1 MDSGSFLGKL
11 IGLFETDLF
20 YEGII
25 RYKVGKEGIGKAD
38 DDTGILNYYTEEQ
51 QGGTVDYRIRM
62 RYKEESIYG
71 RLFWQVCVGWIGRGR
86 SEMTEMRWEAISGT
100 SVKFLFRAVVLIF
113 KWQNALLEGLIW
125 KTRRIK

>member
-1 MDSGSFLGKL
+1 MTTWAQVLAQVLQKVTSNLILGTGEVNVMTVIKMQGRVDSGSFLGKL

-86 SEMTEMRWEAISGT
+86 SEMTEMR
-100 SVKFLFRAVVLIF
+100 
-113 KWQNALLEGLIW
+113 
-125 KTRRIK
+125 

>member
-1 MDSGSFLGKL
+1 MTTWAQVLAQVLQKVTSNLILGTGEVNVMTVIKMQGRVDSGSFLGKL
-11 IGLFETDLF
+11 IGLFKTDLF

-71 RLFWQVCVGWIGRGR
+71 RLFWQVCVGWICRGR
-86 SEMTEMRWEAISGT
+86 SEMTEMR
-100 SVKFLFRAVVLIF
+100 
-113 KWQNALLEGLIW
+113 
-125 KTRRIK
+125 

>member
-1 MDSGSFLGKL
+1 MTTWAQVLAQVLQKVTSNLILGTGEVNVMTVIKMQGRVDSGSFLGKL
-11 IGLFETDLF
+11 IGLFKTDLF

-86 SEMTEMRWEAISGT
+86 SEMTEMR
-100 SVKFLFRAVVLIF
+100 
-113 KWQNALLEGLIW
+113 
-125 KTRRIK
+125 

>member
-11 IGLFETDLF
+11 IGLFKTDLF

-71 RLFWQVCVGWIGRGR
+71 RLFWQVCVGWICRGR
-86 SEMTEMRWEAISGT
+86 SEMTEMR
-100 SVKFLFRAVVLIF
+100 
-113 KWQNALLEGLIW
+113 
-125 KTRRIK
+125 